1 MRPQHPNAGTD
12 NARMLDALLRAYPNA
27 VWNTNSRLGLT
38 AHSRAPE
45 LRKLGWDVQSVNRR
59 TSGTGRR
66 RDYGYVL
73 RSLPDDVLPD
83 RPTVGRVA
91 LAAEVIP
98 AAIAAE
104 RCGLTLDQ
112 LRYLDRMGTV
122 PFDVVTGA
130 NHGQYFPVSV
140 RLLQAA
146 GTLVGL
152 GIGLD
157 NAIGLLRSHRDELA
171 AALRLVAIEGAA

>member
-1 MRPQHPNAGTD
+1 
-12 NARMLDALLRAYPNA
+12 MLDALLRAYPQA

-38 AHSRAPE
+38 AHSRAAE

-73 RSLPDDVLPD
+73 RSLPAEGASLD
-83 RPTVGRVA
+83 RVRVGRVT
-91 LAAEVIP
+91 LSAEVIP

-130 NHGQYFPVSV
+130 GHGQYLAATV

-157 NAIGLLRSHRDELA
+157 NAIGLLRSHADELA